1 MKTLRL
7 LAVLALSFGAAMA
20 AAQGSY
26 PSRPI
31 KLMVPYPAGGGADL
45 LARSVSDKLGEAL
58 GQTIVVEN
66 KPGANGIIGTDAV
79 AKAAPD
85 GYTLLLGNIG
95 PNAINQP
102 LYPNLPYDCVKDF
115 APVGQMATTAH
126 ILAVHP
132 SVPVHNVKELIALAK
147 ASPDKLSYAST
158 GIGGSPHLAGELFD
172 LLAGVKMH
180 HIPYKGASP
189 ANADLIGGQVQ
200 LAFNTLPPLLPQVK
214 AGRVRALAVTS
225 ARRVSTL
232 PDLPTIAESG
242 VPGYDVSTWY
252 GLLAPAGTPREI
264 VARLNSE
271 LNKVLQ
277 SAETKSKLGAKGFDV
292 ETGTPEQFGQLIS
305 NEVAKWTKVVR
316 SANVKLDQ

>member
-1 MKTLRL
+1 
-7 LAVLALSFGAAMA
+7 
-20 AAQGSY
+20 
-26 PSRPI
+26 
-31 KLMVPYPAGGGADL
+31 
-45 LARSVSDKLGEAL
+45 
-58 GQTIVVEN
+58 
-66 KPGANGIIGTDAV
+66 
-79 AKAAPD
+79 
-85 GYTLLLGNIG
+85 
-95 PNAINQP
+95 
-102 LYPNLPYDCVKDF
+102 
-115 APVGQMATTAH
+115 MATTAH

-132 SVPVHNVKELIALAK
+132 SVPARNVKELIALAK

-200 LAFNTLPPLLPQVK
+200 LVFNTLPPLLPQVK

-264 VARLNSE
+264 VARLNAE

-277 SAETKSKLGAKGFDV
+277 SQDTRAHLGVKGFDV
-292 ETGTPEQFGQLIS
+292 ETGTPEQFGQLIAS
-305 NEVAKWTKVVR
+305 EVAKWTKVVR

>member
-31 KLMVPYPAGGGADL
+31 KLMVPYPPGGGADL

-132 SVPVHNVKELIALAK
+132 SVPAHNVKELIALAK

-200 LAFNTLPPLLPQVK
+200 LVFNTLPPLLPQVK

-225 ARRVSTL
+225 ARRVATL

-252 GLLAPAGTPREI
+252 GLLAPAGTPREV
-264 VARLNSE
+264 VARLNTE

-277 SAETKSKLGAKGFDV
+277 SQDTRAKLGVKGFDV
-292 ETGTPEQFGQLIS
+292 ETGTPEQFGQLIAS
-305 NEVAKWTKVVR
+305 EVAKWTKVVR